1 MPCKWWRRILLSIYS
16 RSIQTKRKLF
26 QLVQGSRTPS
36 FFCLVV
42 VERWGNERIHV
53 IYLYEDPAKSDC
65 ICSNSFWLL
74 QYESIWVS
82 GEPATISHFLSLLPD
97 SLHILDMRDTFST
110 FLIILHHF
118 PHSNIIILN
127 SIHLGGRPQIYTF
140 WNHDEKKT
148 FDSIHGHCI
157 DHISKTKH
165 HKLTEATQHFPFPQ
179 LNWCAIDVGLK

>member
-42 VERWGNERIHV
+42 VERWGSERIHV
-53 IYLYEDPAKSDC
+53 IYLYENPVKSDC
-65 ICSNSFWLL
+65 ICSNNIFIT
-74 QYESIWVS
+74 SIWRVS
-82 GEPATISHFLSLLPD
+82 GEPATISHFFVIIAWFIAYFEYAW
-97 SLHILDMRDTFST
+97 HILNVSNHFAPFPPLQHHYSE
-110 FLIILHHF
+110 LIYSSHF
-118 PHSNIIILN
+118 GIMMK
-127 SIHLGGRPQIYTF
+127 
-140 WNHDEKKT
+140 KKT